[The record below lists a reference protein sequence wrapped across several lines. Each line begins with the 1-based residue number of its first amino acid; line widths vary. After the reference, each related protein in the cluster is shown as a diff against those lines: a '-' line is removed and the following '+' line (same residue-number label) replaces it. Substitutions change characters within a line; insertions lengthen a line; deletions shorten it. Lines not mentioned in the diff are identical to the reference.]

1 MGLIFVIL
9 LLIEPKN
16 SEFYSV
22 APDRELSS
30 IVKKELG
37 KIIEASPAIS
47 DRFKVKRSEIDCLL
61 NNSTMIPLAKSEN
74 RMDGR
79 KANVF
84 VADKLCPPI
93 Q

>member
-1 MGLIFVIL
+1 M
-9 LLIEPKN
+9 
-16 SEFYSV
+16 

>member
-1 MGLIFVIL
+1 M
-9 LLIEPKN
+9 
-16 SEFYSV
+16 

-74 RMDGR
+74 RMDG
-79 KANVF
+79 KHSLKNKPAVF
-84 VADKLCPPI
+84 KLGNI
-93 Q
+93 GENLIDRQ

>member
-1 MGLIFVIL
+1 M
-9 LLIEPKN
+9 
-16 SEFYSV
+16 

-61 NNSTMIPLAKSEN
+61 NNSTMIPLARSEN
-74 RMDGR
+74 RMDG
-79 KANVF
+79 KHSLKTNLPSLNWAISVKILLT
-84 VADKLCPPI
+84 DSLLY
-93 Q
+93 